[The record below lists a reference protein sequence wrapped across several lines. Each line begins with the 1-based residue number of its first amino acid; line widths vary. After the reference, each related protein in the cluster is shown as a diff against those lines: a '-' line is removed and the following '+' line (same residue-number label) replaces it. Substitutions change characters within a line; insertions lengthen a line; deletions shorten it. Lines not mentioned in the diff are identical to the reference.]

1 MKFVYSLLFAAL
13 LVFLAWPYY
22 RIYQIDDVLGLDNPE
37 ALAPLVDLAAV
48 RAGIV
53 QQLDARIQVTT
64 GRSVEGSVLD
74 WVQDNL
80 RELGSGA
87 ADQIIDL
94 EWVRD
99 TLQHAS
105 RRAIAEPPYYLIK
118 AIDFAFF
125 DGFDSFLIRLGPI
138 DQNPTHVRMQLRDG
152 NWRITGIYN

>member
-48 RAGIV
+48 RASIV
-53 QQLDARIQVTT
+53 QRLDARIQATT
-64 GRSVEGSVLD
+64 GRSAEGSVLD

-87 ADQIIDL
+87 ADQMIDL
-94 EWVRD
+94 EWVRENLRQA
-99 TLQHAS
+99 TRQ
-105 RRAIAEPPYYLIK
+105 AIAEPPYYLIK

-152 NWRITGIYN
+152 NWWITGIYN